1 MAQSRCSIN
10 TNIFLLVLLRSPRRK
25 KKTYY
30 LNITSVMLAMV
41 LITTSFSLELVNR
54 ILSSQTSFVGSSD
67 GRQDLLLRNSFFL
80 QVGGNNSLVLERI
93 CGTTHLLSH
102 TKDTIG
108 RLGKATSVGIP
119 LMFTLDSR
127 LGKVFS
133 IFVTLFPSI
142 YFTSGEWNNTKET
155 LPGLF
160 HLQQ

>member
-1 MAQSRCSIN
+1 
-10 TNIFLLVLLRSPRRK
+10 
-25 KKTYY
+25 
-30 LNITSVMLAMV
+30 MLAMV

-54 ILSSQTSFVGSSD
+54 ILSSQTSFAGSSD

-80 QVGGNNSLVLERI
+80 QVGGNSSLVLERI
-93 CGTTHLLSH
+93 CGTTHLLSY
-102 TKDTIG
+102 TKNTIG
-108 RLGKATSVGIP
+108 SLGKATSVGIP

-142 YFTSGEWNNTKET
+142 YFTSGEWNHTKET

-160 HLQQ
+160 HLQQWKQKHYLLSNHAVRTNEINALVACLTHHG